1 MCRRG
6 RLFVECLNFL
16 RGFYFKAPNSEP
28 SRTTL
33 APVSFYVLTKYQFM
47 LIRINTNCIV
57 LAEKR
62 RKDPESVRSDR
73 CLVAR

>member
-16 RGFYFKAPNSEP
+16 KGFYFKAPNDP
-28 SRTTL
+28 SRITF
-33 APVSFYVLTKYQFM
+33 APVSCYVMAKYKFM
-47 LIRINTNCIV
+47 LIRINTNCIL

-62 RKDPESVRSDR
+62 WEDPGSVKSDR